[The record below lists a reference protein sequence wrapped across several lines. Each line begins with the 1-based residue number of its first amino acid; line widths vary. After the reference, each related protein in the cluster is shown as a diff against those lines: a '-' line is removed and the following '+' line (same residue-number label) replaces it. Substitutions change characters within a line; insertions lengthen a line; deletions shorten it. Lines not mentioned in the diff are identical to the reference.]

1 MADYRPMPRGAYDAN
16 GRPIGRWPE
25 PPEPVA
31 PRQDLLPTPAP
42 APAPVQ
48 RTSPGGVGWLPNK
61 QERDM
66 MQDLYPESTQRPP
79 TRLEKFFQWLSGSSD
94 AGAAVNYDPNARGF
108 ALSDATIPTAA
119 VTNTSTATPP
129 VYVDF
134 LRPDM
139 QGLVQQEASRM
150 TAQPELRRAYGG
162 AADYVRGTAAPAAM
176 RAYNGAVDFVA
187 SPILPADINTLGR
200 QEFGRMTA
208 QPELRRAYNGVVDYT
223 SDNIVPAIEGYREP
237 ASDFVSR
244 QVFGPVIGGVP
255 SRAPGAPDI
264 PQFRW
269 GVEGRN
275 TAGGLFRAPELDGL
289 YDRAVDYTSGT
300 IIPAARDAYDRAVDY
315 TSGTII
321 PAARDAYDRTAS
333 FASSVQTPA
342 RAPGAP
348 AVPAFNWTEEGARA
362 AGDVFRAPELD
373 GLYDR
378 AVDYTSGTIIPAISR
393 VADATPGWIDT
404 AARAYGGETRAQAA
418 TLSLPGGRAPLPTA
432 ESYPDHFY
440 VPGGRIGAPSVTAPP
455 SVPVTTSPEIAVPY
469 AGGTYYRNDSSGV
482 PVLSNVPGGTYGIGF
497 NSAPAYAMGTTLAA
511 QRPDIY
517 NPDGTPRQTTF
528 GGQAVDP
535 GLADTVAT
543 VSQIT
548 KDMQALNPR
557 GGPPRI
563 VGEEDPFDAAIR
575 SVRSS
580 GLSKNTQAK
589 YIADITQQ
597 RATASQAAARDATSL
612 AIARI
617 GADSANARLAAE
629 DKREAD
635 RLDLGR
641 AKLAADVAGRG
652 RVTTEEVP
660 VVFGKIAGNP
670 TPENKAGIIH
680 TAVQGKYVGSGVTPE
695 AASAALRANI
705 TSDINRYFDAAMSK
719 PEERAKL
726 EAEFGT
732 SDEAKLREAYLLRAY
747 RHRTTR
753 QRTTQPTT
761 GIGGTSSEE

>member
-48 RTSPGGVGWLPNK
+48 RTSPGGVGWMPNT

-66 MQDLYPESTQRPP
+66 MQDLYPESTPRPP

-94 AGAAVNYDPNARGF
+94 AGASVNYDPNARGF
-108 ALSDATIPTAA
+108 ALQGATIPTAA
-119 VTNTSTATPP
+119 IPSTP
-129 VYVDF
+129 
-134 LRPDM
+134 
-139 QGLVQQEASRM
+139 
-150 TAQPELRRAYGG
+150 
-162 AADYVRGTAAPAAM
+162 
-176 RAYNGAVDFVA
+176 
-187 SPILPADINTLGR
+187 
-200 QEFGRMTA
+200 
-208 QPELRRAYNGVVDYT
+208 
-223 SDNIVPAIEGYREP
+223 
-237 ASDFVSR
+237 
-244 QVFGPVIGGVP
+244 
-255 SRAPGAPDI
+255 
-264 PQFRW
+264 
-269 GVEGRN
+269 
-275 TAGGLFRAPELDGL
+275 
-289 YDRAVDYTSGT
+289 
-300 IIPAARDAYDRAVDY
+300 
-315 TSGTII
+315 
-321 PAARDAYDRTAS
+321 
-333 FASSVQTPA
+333 
-342 RAPGAP
+342 
-348 AVPAFNWTEEGARA
+348 
-362 AGDVFRAPELD
+362 
-373 GLYDR
+373 
-378 AVDYTSGTIIPAISR
+378 
-393 VADATPGWIDT
+393 
-404 AARAYGGETRAQAA
+404 AA
-418 TLSLPGGRAPLPTA
+418 TLPANPETGVLSYPIQEWAPVSGPRGSLPIDRAALYERSMNQVGGQPEAGVRAANRPYEDAAVTRDAAAQGIAAIGRVLAHPVDA
-432 ESYPDHFY
+432 RDYMMGYPRRDNVFINDGPYPDHHY
-440 VPGGRIGAPSVTAPP
+440 VPTGVLAAPDNSAPP

-482 PVLSNVPGGTYGIGF
+482 PVLSTVPGGTSGIGF

-597 RATASQAAARDATSL
+597 RANASQAAARDATSL
-612 AIARI
+612 AVARI

-732 SDEAKLREAYLLRAY
+732 SDEAKLREEYLLRAY
-747 RHRTTR
+747 RQRTTR

>member
-31 PRQDLLPTPAP
+31 PQQDLLPTPAP

-48 RTSPGGVGWLPNK
+48 RTSPGGVGWMPNN

-94 AGAAVNYDPNARGF
+94 AGADTLYPSGVVPANAGTGLLSQTMPGRASGYDPNLGYDPSISIGDQIAQQGAKDKWRAQQAATAGQPAPAPLGSMPPINDQLRVAGEDVAQGARDFAIGTGKLAGAASDVLWNMPVEGARGVF
-108 ALSDATIPTAA
+108 GSDATNARQMRLMG
-119 VTNTSTATPP
+119 VTPP
-129 VYVDF
+129 
-134 LRPDM
+134 R
-139 QGLVQQEASRM
+139 
-150 TAQPELRRAYGG
+150 AQP
-162 AADYVRGTAAPAAM
+162 
-176 RAYNGAVDFVA
+176 
-187 SPILPADINTLGR
+187 S
-200 QEFGRMTA
+200 
-208 QPELRRAYNGVVDYT
+208 
-223 SDNIVPAIEGYREP
+223 
-237 ASDFVSR
+237 
-244 QVFGPVIGGVP
+244 
-255 SRAPGAPDI
+255 
-264 PQFRW
+264 
-269 GVEGRN
+269 
-275 TAGGLFRAPELDGL
+275 
-289 YDRAVDYTSGT
+289 
-300 IIPAARDAYDRAVDY
+300 IPAA
-315 TSGTII
+315 
-321 PAARDAYDRTAS
+321 
-333 FASSVQTPA
+333 
-342 RAPGAP
+342 
-348 AVPAFNWTEEGARA
+348 
-362 AGDVFRAPELD
+362 GD
-373 GLYDR
+373 
-378 AVDYTSGTIIPAISR
+378 
-393 VADATPGWIDT
+393 
-404 AARAYGGETRAQAA
+404 
-418 TLSLPGGRAPLPTA
+418 
-432 ESYPDHFY
+432 YPDHFY
-440 VPGGRIGAPSVTAPP
+440 VPSGGIGAAAPSITAPP
-455 SVPVTTSPEIAVPY
+455 STEIAIPY
-469 AGGTYYRNDSSGV
+469 GGGTYYRDDSQGV
-482 PVLSNVPGGTYGIGF
+482 PVLSNVQGGTSRTAF
-497 NSAPAYAMGTTLAA
+497 NSAPAYAMGATLAA

-597 RATASQAAARDATSL
+597 RANASQAAARDATSL
-612 AIARI
+612 AVARI

-629 DKREAD
+629 DKREDD

-660 VVFGKIAGNP
+660 VVFRQITGTP
-670 TPENKAGIIH
+670 TPENRSGITH
-680 TAVQGKYVGSGVTPE
+680 TAIQGRYAGQGATPE
-695 AASAALRANI
+695 EASRALRLNI
-705 TSDINRYFDAAMSK
+705 QTEINRYFDDAMRRPDEKAA
-719 PEERAKL
+719 L
-726 EAEFGT
+726 EAEFKT
-732 SDEAKLREAYLLRAY
+732 TDPQKLREEYMLRAY
-747 RHRTTR
+747 RQRTTR

-761 GIGGTSSEE
+761 GIGGTSLEE

>member
-1 MADYRPMPRGAYDAN
+1 M
-16 GRPIGRWPE
+16 
-25 PPEPVA
+25 
-31 PRQDLLPTPAP
+31 
-42 APAPVQ
+42 
-48 RTSPGGVGWLPNK
+48 PNK

-94 AGAAVNYDPNARGF
+94 AGASVNYDPNARGF
-108 ALSDATIPTAA
+108 ALRDATIPTAA
-119 VTNTSTATPP
+119 VTNTSTATTP

-139 QGLVQQEASRM
+139 QGLAQQEASRM
-150 TAQPELRRAYGG
+150 TAQPELRRAYGE
-162 AADYVRGTAAPAAM
+162 AADYVRGTAAPAAA
-176 RAYNGAVDFVA
+176 RAYNGAVDFVT

-244 QVFGPVIGGVP
+244 QVLEPVIGGVP
-255 SRAPGAPDI
+255 SRAPGAPDV
-264 PQFRW
+264 PPFRW
-269 GVEGRN
+269 GVEGRS

-321 PAARDAYDRTAS
+321 PA
-333 FASSVQTPA
+333 
-342 RAPGAP
+342 
-348 AVPAFNWTEEGARA
+348 
-362 AGDVFRAPELD
+362 
-373 GLYDR
+373 
-378 AVDYTSGTIIPAISR
+378 ISR
-393 VADATPGWIDT
+393 AADATSGWIDT
-404 AARAYGGETRAQAA
+404 AARAYGGETRAQAS

-432 ESYPDHFY
+432 ESYPDHFQ

-455 SVPVTTSPEIAVPY
+455 PAPVTTSPEIAVPY

-497 NSAPAYAMGTTLAA
+497 NSAPAYAMGATLAA

-597 RATASQAAARDATSL
+597 RANASQAAAS
-612 AIARI
+612 ARI

-670 TPENKAGIIH
+670 TKGNETGIIH
-680 TAVQGKYVGSGVTPE
+680 TAVQGKYAGQGATPE
-695 AASAALRANI
+695 EASRALRLNI
-705 TSDINRYFDAAMSK
+705 QTEINRYFDDAMRRPDEKAA
-719 PEERAKL
+719 L
-726 EAEFGT
+726 EAEFKT
-732 SDEAKLREAYLLRAY
+732 TDPQRLREEYMLRAY
-747 RHRTTR
+747 RQRTTR
-753 QRTTQPTT
+753 QRTTQPTA
-761 GIGGTSSEE
+761 GIGGTSSGE

>member
-48 RTSPGGVGWLPNK
+48 RTSPGGVGWMPNK

-94 AGAAVNYDPNARGF
+94 AGASVNYDPNARGF
-108 ALSDATIPTAA
+108 ALQDATIPTAA

-150 TAQPELRRAYGG
+150 TAQPELRRAY
-162 AADYVRGTAAPAAM
+162 
-176 RAYNGAVDFVA
+176 
-187 SPILPADINTLGR
+187 
-200 QEFGRMTA
+200 
-208 QPELRRAYNGVVDYT
+208 NGVVDYT

-237 ASDFVSR
+237 ASGFVSR
-244 QVFGPVIGGVP
+244 QVLEPVIGGVP

-264 PQFRW
+264 PPFRW

-321 PAARDAYDRTAS
+321 PA
-333 FASSVQTPA
+333 
-342 RAPGAP
+342 
-348 AVPAFNWTEEGARA
+348 
-362 AGDVFRAPELD
+362 
-373 GLYDR
+373 
-378 AVDYTSGTIIPAISR
+378 ISR
-393 VADATPGWIDT
+393 AADATSGWIDT

-455 SVPVTTSPEIAVPY
+455 PAPVTTSPEIAVPY

-482 PVLSNVPGGTYGIGF
+482 PVLSNVPGGTSGIGF

-517 NPDGTPRQTTF
+517 NPDGTPRQTTL
-528 GGQAVDP
+528 GGQAIDP
-535 GLADTVAT
+535 TLGPALE
-543 VSQIT
+543 Q
-548 KDMQALNPR
+548 MQALTKELQASNPR
-557 GGPPRI
+557 GGAPVI
-563 VGEEDPFDAAIR
+563 VGGESPFDVAARRIR
-575 SVRSS
+575 NSNLSIGTQMRYLADLDKQRAEAERSAA
-580 GLSKNTQAK
+580 NNATQLRV
-589 YIADITQQ
+589 ADIGAQ
-597 RATASQAAARDATSL
+597 SAAARLQAEDRRSQERNSIDNRRLDILDRNSQGREVVEPIVPKLTSVESTTAPNTRIHTAQIGSFAGTGATAQE
-612 AIARI
+612 AI
-617 GADSANARLAAE
+617 DSANANI
-629 DKREAD
+629 
-635 RLDLGR
+635 
-641 AKLAADVAGRG
+641 V
-652 RVTTEEVP
+652 
-660 VVFGKIAGNP
+660 
-670 TPENKAGIIH
+670 
-680 TAVQGKYVGSGVTPE
+680 
-695 AASAALRANI
+695 ASAAATFEKAISNPTQRAQLEQDLGTTDPGELRKKYMEI
-705 TSDINRYFDAAMSK
+705 VVRRLSTQR
-719 PEERAKL
+719 R
-726 EAEFGT
+726 
-732 SDEAKLREAYLLRAY
+732 
-747 RHRTTR
+747 RT
-753 QRTTQPTT
+753 QN
-761 GIGGTSSEE
+761 IGGDYPAE

>member
-94 AGAAVNYDPNARGF
+94 AGASVNYDPNARGF
-108 ALSDATIPTAA
+108 ALQDATIPTAA
-119 VTNTSTATPP
+119 VTNTSTATLPANPETGVLSYPIQEWAP
-129 VYVDF
+129 VSGPRGSLPIDRAALYERSMNQV
-134 LRPDM
+134 
-139 QGLVQQEASRM
+139 GG
-150 TAQPELRRAYGG
+150 QPEAGVRAANRPYED
-162 AADYVRGTAAPAAM
+162 AAVTRDAAAQGIAAIG
-176 RAYNGAVDFVA
+176 RVLAHPVD
-187 SPILPADINTLGR
+187 
-200 QEFGRMTA
+200 
-208 QPELRRAYNGVVDYT
+208 
-223 SDNIVPAIEGYREP
+223 
-237 ASDFVSR
+237 
-244 QVFGPVIGGVP
+244 
-255 SRAPGAPDI
+255 
-264 PQFRW
+264 
-269 GVEGRN
+269 
-275 TAGGLFRAPELDGL
+275 
-289 YDRAVDYTSGT
+289 
-300 IIPAARDAYDRAVDY
+300 ARDYMMGYPR
-315 TSGTII
+315 
-321 PAARDAYDRTAS
+321 RDN
-333 FASSVQTPA
+333 V
-342 RAPGAP
+342 
-348 AVPAFNWTEEGARA
+348 FNN
-362 AGDVFRAPELD
+362 
-373 GLYDR
+373 
-378 AVDYTSGTIIPAISR
+378 
-393 VADATPGWIDT
+393 
-404 AARAYGGETRAQAA
+404 GG
-418 TLSLPGGRAPLPTA
+418 P
-432 ESYPDHFY
+432 YPDHDY
-440 VPGGRIGAPSVTAPP
+440 VPTGVLAAPDNSAAP

-497 NSAPAYAMGTTLAA
+497 NSAPAYAMGATLAA

-597 RATASQAAARDATSL
+597 RANASQAAARDATSL
-612 AIARI
+612 AVARI

-660 VVFGKIAGNP
+660 VVFGKITGNP
-670 TPENKAGIIH
+670 TKGNETGIIH
-680 TAVQGKYVGSGVTPE
+680 TAVQGKYVGSGITPE

-705 TSDINRYFDAAMSK
+705 TSDILHS
-719 PEERAKL
+719 P
-726 EAEFGT
+726 
-732 SDEAKLREAYLLRAY
+732 S
-747 RHRTTR
+747 H
-753 QRTTQPTT
+753 Q
-761 GIGGTSSEE
+761 

>member
-94 AGAAVNYDPNARGF
+94 AGASVNYDPNARGF
-108 ALSDATIPTAA
+108 ALQDATIPTAA

-150 TAQPELRRAYGG
+150 TAQPELRRAYGE
-162 AADYVRGTAAPAAM
+162 AADYVRGTAAPAAA
-176 RAYNGAVDFVA
+176 RAYNGAVDFVT

-223 SDNIVPAIEGYREP
+223 SDNIVPAIESYREP

-244 QVFGPVIGGVP
+244 QVLEPVIGGVP

-275 TAGGLFRAPELDGL
+275 AAGGLFRAPELDGL

-321 PAARDAYDRTAS
+321 PA
-333 FASSVQTPA
+333 
-342 RAPGAP
+342 
-348 AVPAFNWTEEGARA
+348 
-362 AGDVFRAPELD
+362 
-373 GLYDR
+373 
-378 AVDYTSGTIIPAISR
+378 ISR
-393 VADATPGWIDT
+393 AADATSGWIDT
-404 AARAYGGETRAQAA
+404 AARAYGGETRAQAS

-497 NSAPAYAMGTTLAA
+497 NSAPAYAMGATLAA

-597 RATASQAAARDATSL
+597 RANASQAAARDATSL
-612 AIARI
+612 AVARI

-680 TAVQGKYVGSGVTPE
+680 TAVQGKYVGSGITPE

-732 SDEAKLREAYLLRAY
+732 SDEAKLREEYLLRAY
-747 RHRTTR
+747 RQRTTR

>member
-16 GRPIGRWPE
+16 GRPIGRWPK

-42 APAPVQ
+42 TPAPVQ
-48 RTSPGGVGWLPNK
+48 RTSPGGVGWMPNK

-119 VTNTSTATPP
+119 VTNTSTAPP

-139 QGLVQQEASRM
+139 QGLVQQEAS
-150 TAQPELRRAYGG
+150 
-162 AADYVRGTAAPAAM
+162 
-176 RAYNGAVDFVA
+176 
-187 SPILPADINTLGR
+187 
-200 QEFGRMTA
+200 RMTA

-244 QVFGPVIGGVP
+244 QVLEPVIGGVP

-264 PQFRW
+264 PPFRW

-321 PAARDAYDRTAS
+321 PA
-333 FASSVQTPA
+333 
-342 RAPGAP
+342 
-348 AVPAFNWTEEGARA
+348 
-362 AGDVFRAPELD
+362 
-373 GLYDR
+373 
-378 AVDYTSGTIIPAISR
+378 ISR
-393 VADATPGWIDT
+393 AADATSGWIDT

-432 ESYPDHFY
+432 ESYPDHFQ

-469 AGGTYYRNDSSGV
+469 AGGTYYRNDSSGA

-497 NSAPAYAMGTTLAA
+497 NSAPAYAMGATLAA

-732 SDEAKLREAYLLRAY
+732 SDEAKLREEYLLRAY
-747 RHRTTR
+747 RQRTTR

>member
-48 RTSPGGVGWLPNK
+48 RTSPGGVGWMPNK

-66 MQDLYPESTQRPP
+66 MQELYPESTQRPP

-150 TAQPELRRAYGG
+150 TAQPELRRAY
-162 AADYVRGTAAPAAM
+162 
-176 RAYNGAVDFVA
+176 
-187 SPILPADINTLGR
+187 
-200 QEFGRMTA
+200 
-208 QPELRRAYNGVVDYT
+208 NGVVNYT
-223 SDNIVPAIEGYREP
+223 SDNIVPTIEDYREP
-237 ASDFVSR
+237 ASGFVSR
-244 QVFGPVIGGVP
+244 QVFEPVIGGVP

-264 PQFRW
+264 PPFRW

-300 IIPAARDAYDRAVDY
+300 IIPAARDAYDH
-315 TSGTII
+315 
-321 PAARDAYDRTAS
+321 
-333 FASSVQTPA
+333 
-342 RAPGAP
+342 
-348 AVPAFNWTEEGARA
+348 
-362 AGDVFRAPELD
+362 
-373 GLYDR
+373 

-393 VADATPGWIDT
+393 AADATSGWIDT

-432 ESYPDHFY
+432 ESYPDHFQ

-455 SVPVTTSPEIAVPY
+455 PAPVTTSPEIAVPY

-563 VGEEDPFDAAIR
+563 AGEEDPFDAAIR

-597 RATASQAAARDATSL
+597 RANASQAAARDATSL

-680 TAVQGKYVGSGVTPE
+680 TAVQGKYVGSGITPE

-732 SDEAKLREAYLLRAY
+732 SDEAKLREEYLLRAY
-747 RHRTTR
+747 RQRTTR

-761 GIGGTSSEE
+761 GIGGASSEE

>member
-48 RTSPGGVGWLPNK
+48 RTSPGGVGWMPNK

-66 MQDLYPESTQRPP
+66 MQELYPESTQRPP

-150 TAQPELRRAYGG
+150 TAQPELRRAY
-162 AADYVRGTAAPAAM
+162 
-176 RAYNGAVDFVA
+176 
-187 SPILPADINTLGR
+187 
-200 QEFGRMTA
+200 
-208 QPELRRAYNGVVDYT
+208 NGVVNYT
-223 SDNIVPAIEGYREP
+223 SDNIVPAIEDYREP
-237 ASDFVSR
+237 ASGFVSR
-244 QVFGPVIGGVP
+244 QVFEPVIGGVP

-264 PQFRW
+264 PPFRW

-300 IIPAARDAYDRAVDY
+300 IIPAARDAYDH
-315 TSGTII
+315 
-321 PAARDAYDRTAS
+321 
-333 FASSVQTPA
+333 
-342 RAPGAP
+342 
-348 AVPAFNWTEEGARA
+348 
-362 AGDVFRAPELD
+362 
-373 GLYDR
+373 

-393 VADATPGWIDT
+393 AADATSGWIDT

-432 ESYPDHFY
+432 ESYPDHFQ

-455 SVPVTTSPEIAVPY
+455 PAPVTTSPEIAVPY

-563 VGEEDPFDAAIR
+563 AGEEDPFDAAIR

-597 RATASQAAARDATSL
+597 RANASQAAARDATSL

-680 TAVQGKYVGSGVTPE
+680 TAVQGKYVGSGITPE

-732 SDEAKLREAYLLRAY
+732 SDEAKLREEYLLRAY
-747 RHRTTR
+747 RQRTTR

-761 GIGGTSSEE
+761 GIGGASSEE

>member
-94 AGAAVNYDPNARGF
+94 AGADTLYPSNGSNF
-108 ALSDATIPTAA
+108 LS
-119 VTNTSTATPP
+119 
-129 VYVDF
+129 
-134 LRPDM
+134 
-139 QGLVQQEASRM
+139 G
-150 TAQPELRRAYGG
+150 
-162 AADYVRGTAAPAAM
+162 
-176 RAYNGAVDFVA
+176 
-187 SPILPADINTLGR
+187 
-200 QEFGRMTA
+200 
-208 QPELRRAYNGVVDYT
+208 
-223 SDNIVPAIEGYREP
+223 
-237 ASDFVSR
+237 
-244 QVFGPVIGGVP
+244 
-255 SRAPGAPDI
+255 
-264 PQFRW
+264 
-269 GVEGRN
+269 
-275 TAGGLFRAPELDGL
+275 
-289 YDRAVDYTSGT
+289 
-300 IIPAARDAYDRAVDY
+300 
-315 TSGTII
+315 
-321 PAARDAYDRTAS
+321 
-333 FASSVQTPA
+333 
-342 RAPGAP
+342 
-348 AVPAFNWTEEGARA
+348 
-362 AGDVFRAPELD
+362 
-373 GLYDR
+373 
-378 AVDYTSGTIIPAISR
+378 SR
-393 VADATPGWIDT
+393 VAPIYGDAK
-404 AARAYGGETRAQAA
+404 
-418 TLSLPGGRAPLPTA
+418 PGGPSQSATAGAYLSAEIGGRPTPVSDA
-432 ESYPDHFY
+432 MYRHLGIVPPSPQNTYESYPDHFY

-455 SVPVTTSPEIAVPY
+455 PAPVTTSPEIAVPY

-497 NSAPAYAMGTTLAA
+497 NSAPAYAMGATLAA

-597 RATASQAAARDATSL
+597 RANASQAAARDATSL
-612 AIARI
+612 AVARI

-670 TPENKAGIIH
+670 TPENKAGITH
-680 TAVQGKYVGSGVTPE
+680 TAVQGKYVGSGITPE

-732 SDEAKLREAYLLRAY
+732 SDEAKLREEYLLRAY
-747 RHRTTR
+747 RQRTTR

>member
-94 AGAAVNYDPNARGF
+94 AGASVNYDPNARGF
-108 ALSDATIPTAA
+108 ALQDATIPTAA
-119 VTNTSTATPP
+119 VTNTSTATLPANPETGVLSYPIQEWAP
-129 VYVDF
+129 VSGPRGSLPIDRAALYERSMNQV
-134 LRPDM
+134 
-139 QGLVQQEASRM
+139 GG
-150 TAQPELRRAYGG
+150 QPEAGVRAANRPYEDAAVTRDAGADTLYPSNRSSFLSGDRVPPIYGDAKPGGPSQSATAG
-162 AADYVRGTAAPAAM
+162 AYLSAEIGGRPTPVSDAM
-176 RAYNGAVDFVA
+176 YRH
-187 SPILPADINTLGR
+187 LG
-200 QEFGRMTA
+200 
-208 QPELRRAYNGVVDYT
+208 
-223 SDNIVPAIEGYREP
+223 IVP
-237 ASDFVSR
+237 
-244 QVFGPVIGGVP
+244 P
-255 SRAPGAPDI
+255 S
-264 PQFRW
+264 PQ
-269 GVEGRN
+269 N
-275 TAGGLFRAPELDGL
+275 T
-289 YDRAVDYTSGT
+289 Y
-300 IIPAARDAYDRAVDY
+300 
-315 TSGTII
+315 
-321 PAARDAYDRTAS
+321 
-333 FASSVQTPA
+333 
-342 RAPGAP
+342 
-348 AVPAFNWTEEGARA
+348 
-362 AGDVFRAPELD
+362 
-373 GLYDR
+373 
-378 AVDYTSGTIIPAISR
+378 
-393 VADATPGWIDT
+393 
-404 AARAYGGETRAQAA
+404 
-418 TLSLPGGRAPLPTA
+418 

-440 VPGGRIGAPSVTAPP
+440 VPGGRIGAPPP
-455 SVPVTTSPEIAVPY
+455 APVTTSPEIAVPY

-482 PVLSNVPGGTYGIGF
+482 PVLSNVPGGTSGIGF

-597 RATASQAAARDATSL
+597 RANASQAAARDATSL
-612 AIARI
+612 AVARI

-670 TPENKAGIIH
+670 TKGNETGIIH
-680 TAVQGKYVGSGVTPE
+680 TAVQGKYVGSGITPE

-705 TSDINRYFDAAMSK
+705 TADINRYFDAAMSK
-719 PEERAKL
+719 PGERAKL

-732 SDEAKLREAYLLRAY
+732 SDEAKLREEYLLRAY
-747 RHRTTR
+747 RQRTTR

-761 GIGGTSSEE
+761 GIGGTSLEE

>member
-48 RTSPGGVGWLPNK
+48 RTSPGGVGWMPNK

-94 AGAAVNYDPNARGF
+94 AGASVNYDPNARGF
-108 ALSDATIPTAA
+108 ALQDATIPTAA

-150 TAQPELRRAYGG
+150 TAQPELRRAY
-162 AADYVRGTAAPAAM
+162 
-176 RAYNGAVDFVA
+176 
-187 SPILPADINTLGR
+187 
-200 QEFGRMTA
+200 
-208 QPELRRAYNGVVDYT
+208 NGVVDYT

-244 QVFGPVIGGVP
+244 QVLEPVIGGVP
-255 SRAPGAPDI
+255 SRAPGAPDV
-264 PQFRW
+264 PPFRW

-321 PAARDAYDRTAS
+321 PA
-333 FASSVQTPA
+333 
-342 RAPGAP
+342 
-348 AVPAFNWTEEGARA
+348 
-362 AGDVFRAPELD
+362 
-373 GLYDR
+373 
-378 AVDYTSGTIIPAISR
+378 ISR
-393 VADATPGWIDT
+393 AADATSGWIDT
-404 AARAYGGETRAQAA
+404 AARAYGGETRAQAS
-418 TLSLPGGRAPLPTA
+418 TLSLPGGRAPLPTT

-455 SVPVTTSPEIAVPY
+455 PAPVTTSPEIAVPY

-597 RATASQAAARDATSL
+597 RANASQAAARDATSL
-612 AIARI
+612 AVARI

-732 SDEAKLREAYLLRAY
+732 SDEAKLREEYLLRAY
-747 RHRTTR
+747 RQRTTR

>member
-16 GRPIGRWPE
+16 GRPIGRWPK

-42 APAPVQ
+42 TPAPVQ
-48 RTSPGGVGWLPNK
+48 RTSPGGVGWMPNK

-119 VTNTSTATPP
+119 VTNTSTAPP

-150 TAQPELRRAYGG
+150 TAQPELRRAYGE

-176 RAYNGAVDFVA
+176 RAYNGAVDFVT

-244 QVFGPVIGGVP
+244 QVLEPVIGGVP
-255 SRAPGAPDI
+255 SRAPGAPDV
-264 PQFRW
+264 PPFRW

-321 PAARDAYDRTAS
+321 PA
-333 FASSVQTPA
+333 
-342 RAPGAP
+342 
-348 AVPAFNWTEEGARA
+348 
-362 AGDVFRAPELD
+362 
-373 GLYDR
+373 
-378 AVDYTSGTIIPAISR
+378 ISR
-393 VADATPGWIDT
+393 AADATSGWIDT
-404 AARAYGGETRAQAA
+404 AARAYGGETRAQAS

-497 NSAPAYAMGTTLAA
+497 NSAPAYAMGATLAA

-597 RATASQAAARDATSL
+597 RANASQAAARDATSL
-612 AIARI
+612 AVARI

-670 TPENKAGIIH
+670 TKGNETGIIH

-747 RHRTTR
+747 RQRTTR

>member
-94 AGAAVNYDPNARGF
+94 AGASVNYDPNARGF

-150 TAQPELRRAYGG
+150 TAQPELRRAY
-162 AADYVRGTAAPAAM
+162 
-176 RAYNGAVDFVA
+176 
-187 SPILPADINTLGR
+187 
-200 QEFGRMTA
+200 
-208 QPELRRAYNGVVDYT
+208 NGVVNYT
-223 SDNIVPAIEGYREP
+223 SDNIVPAIDGYREP

-244 QVFGPVIGGVP
+244 QVFEPVIGGVP
-255 SRAPGAPDI
+255 SRAPGAPDV
-264 PQFRW
+264 PPFRW

-300 IIPAARDAYDRAVDY
+300 IIPAARDA
-315 TSGTII
+315 
-321 PAARDAYDRTAS
+321 
-333 FASSVQTPA
+333 
-342 RAPGAP
+342 
-348 AVPAFNWTEEGARA
+348 
-362 AGDVFRAPELD
+362 
-373 GLYDR
+373 YDR

-432 ESYPDHFY
+432 ESYPDHFQ

-455 SVPVTTSPEIAVPY
+455 PAPVTTSPEIAVPY

-482 PVLSNVPGGTYGIGF
+482 PVLSNVPGGTSGIGF

-597 RATASQAAARDATSL
+597 RANASQAAARDATSL
-612 AIARI
+612 ATARI

-670 TPENKAGIIH
+670 TKGNETGIIH
-680 TAVQGKYVGSGVTPE
+680 TAVQGKYVGSGITPE

-705 TSDINRYFDAAMSK
+705 TADINRYFDAAMSK

-732 SDEAKLREAYLLRAY
+732 SDEAKLREEYLLRAY
-747 RHRTTR
+747 RQRTTR

-761 GIGGTSSEE
+761 GIGGASSEE

>member
-42 APAPVQ
+42 APAPAPVQ
-48 RTSPGGVGWLPNK
+48 RTSPGGVGWMPNK

-66 MQDLYPESTQRPP
+66 MQDLYPESTPRPP

-108 ALSDATIPTAA
+108 ALRDATIPTAA

-150 TAQPELRRAYGG
+150 TAQPELRRAY
-162 AADYVRGTAAPAAM
+162 
-176 RAYNGAVDFVA
+176 
-187 SPILPADINTLGR
+187 
-200 QEFGRMTA
+200 
-208 QPELRRAYNGVVDYT
+208 NGVVDYT

-244 QVFGPVIGGVP
+244 QVLEPVIGGVP
-255 SRAPGAPDI
+255 SRAPGAPDV
-264 PQFRW
+264 PPFRW

-289 YDRAVDYTSGT
+289 YGRAVDYTSGT

-321 PAARDAYDRTAS
+321 PA
-333 FASSVQTPA
+333 
-342 RAPGAP
+342 
-348 AVPAFNWTEEGARA
+348 
-362 AGDVFRAPELD
+362 
-373 GLYDR
+373 
-378 AVDYTSGTIIPAISR
+378 ISR
-393 VADATPGWIDT
+393 AADATSGWIDT

-432 ESYPDHFY
+432 ESYPDHFQ

-455 SVPVTTSPEIAVPY
+455 PAPVTTSPEIAVPY

-497 NSAPAYAMGTTLAA
+497 NSAPAYAMGATLAA

-597 RATASQAAARDATSL
+597 RANASQAAARDATSL
-612 AIARI
+612 ATARI

-680 TAVQGKYVGSGVTPE
+680 TAVQGKYVGSGITPE

-732 SDEAKLREAYLLRAY
+732 SDEAKLREEYLLRAY
-747 RHRTTR
+747 RQRTTR

-761 GIGGTSSEE
+761 GIGGTSLEE

>member
-1 MADYRPMPRGAYDAN
+1 
-16 GRPIGRWPE
+16 
-25 PPEPVA
+25 
-31 PRQDLLPTPAP
+31 
-42 APAPVQ
+42 
-48 RTSPGGVGWLPNK
+48 
-61 QERDM
+61 
-66 MQDLYPESTQRPP
+66 
-79 TRLEKFFQWLSGSSD
+79 
-94 AGAAVNYDPNARGF
+94 
-108 ALSDATIPTAA
+108 
-119 VTNTSTATPP
+119 
-129 VYVDF
+129 
-134 LRPDM
+134 
-139 QGLVQQEASRM
+139 
-150 TAQPELRRAYGG
+150 
-162 AADYVRGTAAPAAM
+162 
-176 RAYNGAVDFVA
+176 
-187 SPILPADINTLGR
+187 
-200 QEFGRMTA
+200 
-208 QPELRRAYNGVVDYT
+208 
-223 SDNIVPAIEGYREP
+223 
-237 ASDFVSR
+237 
-244 QVFGPVIGGVP
+244 
-255 SRAPGAPDI
+255 
-264 PQFRW
+264 
-269 GVEGRN
+269 
-275 TAGGLFRAPELDGL
+275 
-289 YDRAVDYTSGT
+289 
-300 IIPAARDAYDRAVDY
+300 
-315 TSGTII
+315 
-321 PAARDAYDRTAS
+321 
-333 FASSVQTPA
+333 
-342 RAPGAP
+342 
-348 AVPAFNWTEEGARA
+348 
-362 AGDVFRAPELD
+362 
-373 GLYDR
+373 
-378 AVDYTSGTIIPAISR
+378 
-393 VADATPGWIDT
+393 
-404 AARAYGGETRAQAA
+404 
-418 TLSLPGGRAPLPTA
+418 
-432 ESYPDHFY
+432 
-440 VPGGRIGAPSVTAPP
+440 
-455 SVPVTTSPEIAVPY
+455 
-469 AGGTYYRNDSSGV
+469 
-482 PVLSNVPGGTYGIGF
+482 
-497 NSAPAYAMGTTLAA
+497 MGTTLAA

-597 RATASQAAARDATSL
+597 RANASQAAARDATSL

-705 TSDINRYFDAAMSK
+705 VSSINKYLDDAMSK

-732 SDEAKLREAYLLRAY
+732 SDEAKLREAYLLHAY
-747 RHRTTR
+747 RQRTTR